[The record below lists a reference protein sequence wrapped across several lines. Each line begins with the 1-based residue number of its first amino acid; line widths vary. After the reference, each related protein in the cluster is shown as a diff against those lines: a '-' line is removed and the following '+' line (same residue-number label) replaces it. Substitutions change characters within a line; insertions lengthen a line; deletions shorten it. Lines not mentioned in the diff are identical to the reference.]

1 MMLMR
6 FKTGDEIKKELEEIV
21 VEENKDKIV
30 NLIEKFTNEYLMKG
44 WEKTPL
50 RPEKNVFK
58 TFQSLPNDYDD
69 QVNFGRNSEPIY
81 LDDYL
86 EEIMEF
92 FVRNFYWYNKEI
104 FSLIKNE
111 ILPKIEEIIETE
123 VSCDDQDSEVI
134 AKKNIAKQLWSI
146 IISKNEIAQRAL
158 RFLGKFRDEMVYK
171 GQRKGMS
178 VKNSIEKDLI
188 KYCAGI
194 DYDQFHFA

>member
-1 MMLMR
+1 MIIKY
-6 FKTGDEIKKELEEIV
+6 KTSEEIKNELEDIV
-21 VEENKDKIV
+21 VEENKDRIV
-30 NLIEKFTNEYLMKG
+30 DLIETFKDEYLIKR
-44 WEKTPL
+44 WAKTPL
-50 RPEKNVFK
+50 RPEKNIFK

-69 QVNFGRNSEPIY
+69 QLNLGRNSEPIY
-81 LDDYL
+81 LDDYI
-86 EEIMEF
+86 EETAEF
-92 FVRNFYWYNKEI
+92 LIVNFYRYNKDI

-111 ILPKIEEIIETE
+111 ILPEIEEIIETE

-134 AKKNIAKQLWSI
+134 AKKIIAKQLWSI
-146 IISKNEIAQRAL
+146 IIVKNEIAQRAL

>member
-1 MMLMR
+1 MVMK
-6 FKTGDEIKKELEEIV
+6 FKTGNEIKKELDEIV
-21 VEENKDKIV
+21 EEENKDRIV
-30 NLIEKFTNEYLMKG
+30 DLIETFKDEYLIKR
-44 WEKTPL
+44 WAKTPL
-50 RPEKNVFK
+50 RPEKNIFK

-69 QVNFGRNSEPIY
+69 QLNLGRNSEPIY
-81 LDDYL
+81 LDDYI
-86 EEIMEF
+86 EETAEF
-92 FVRNFYWYNKEI
+92 LIVNFYRYNKDI

-111 ILPKIEEIIETE
+111 ILPEIEEIIETE

-134 AKKNIAKQLWSI
+134 AKKIIAKQLWSI
-146 IISKNEIAQRAL
+146 IIVKNEIAQRAL